1 MPAETPRHAAAPSLT
16 EALGYALVVR
26 AALTAPG
33 VAVELCDFP
42 EIRSEEFTSTES
54 QPVVSLG
61 LTPLLPGSQG
71 RYRPAPGRAFARFG
85 QLHFRPAGVPLQVR
99 FGGGP
104 FSSIRV
110 RFGVRH
116 FARVTGLRGRWSD
129 EQLHACLDVRHA
141 RIEDA
146 LLRLCEECMAPRSS
160 SATLAGALA
169 TVILVELGR
178 YLQQVQQVGR
188 RRHGGLSAR
197 NVRRVAEHVAASSA
211 RTDVAALARLCGLSR
226 HHFMR
231 AFRLSTG
238 LTVAKY
244 VEAARISRAKALLVA
259 GDQPIGQIAQQ
270 LGFSGAAAFATVFR
284 RATSRTPSDYRGHRR

>member
-1 MPAETPRHAAAPSLT
+1 MAADAQRRGSAPSLT
-16 EALGYALVVR
+16 EARGYDFVVR
-26 AALTAPG
+26 AAISAPG

-42 EIRSEEFTSTES
+42 EIRAEEFTSTEA

-61 LTPLLPGSQG
+61 LSPLLPGSQG
-71 RYRPAPGRAFARFG
+71 RYRPGPGRAFARFG
-85 QLHFRPAGVPLQVR
+85 QLHFRPAAVPLQVR

-110 RFGVRH
+110 RFDARH
-116 FARVTGLRGRWSD
+116 FARVTGLRGRWTD
-129 EQLHACLDVRHA
+129 EQLLACLDVRQA

-146 LLRLCEECMAPRSS
+146 LLRLCEECVTPRASS
-160 SATLAGALA
+160 VTLAGALG

-178 YLQQVQQVGR
+178 YLQDAQDRGR

-197 NVRRVAEHVAASSA
+197 NLRRVAGHVAVSTG
-211 RTDVAALARLCGLSR
+211 RTDVGALAQLCGLSR

-244 VEAARISRAKALLVA
+244 VEAARISRSKTLLVA
-259 GDQPIGQIAQQ
+259 SEQPIREIAEK
-270 LGFSGAAAFATVFR
+270 LGFASAAAFATVFR
-284 RATSRTPSDYRGHRR
+284 RATGRTPSDYRGHRR

>member
-1 MPAETPRHAAAPSLT
+1 MPADSQRRGSAPSLK
-16 EALGYALVVR
+16 EARGYAFVVR
-26 AALTAPG
+26 AAIRAPG

-42 EIRSEEFTSTES
+42 EIRGEEFTSTEV

-61 LTPLLPGSQG
+61 LSPQLPGSQG

-110 RFGVRH
+110 RFDPRH
-116 FARVTGLRGRWSD
+116 FARVTGLGRWSD
-129 EQLHACLDVRHA
+129 EQLQACLDVRHA

-146 LLRLCEECMAPRSS
+146 LLRLCEECMAPRPG
-160 SATLAGALA
+160 SAALAGALA

-178 YLQQVQQVGR
+178 YLKDGKDRGQ

-197 NVRRVAEHVAASSA
+197 NLRRIAEHVTVSTG
-211 RTDVAALARLCGLSR
+211 RTDVGTLAQLCGLSR

-244 VEAARISRAKALLVA
+244 VEAARISRSKTLLVA
-259 GDQPIGQIAQQ
+259 SEQPIREIAHK
-270 LGFSGAAAFATVFR
+270 LGFPGAASFATVFR
-284 RATSRTPSDYRGHRR
+284 RATGRSPSDYRGHRR

>member
-1 MPAETPRHAAAPSLT
+1 MAADTQRRASAPSLT
-16 EALGYALVVR
+16 EARGYAFVVR
-26 AALTAPG
+26 AAIRSPG

-42 EIRSEEFTSTES
+42 EIRGEEFTSTEA

-61 LTPLLPGSQG
+61 LSPQLPGSQG

-110 RFGVRH
+110 RFDPRH

-129 EQLHACLDVRHA
+129 EQLLACLDVRHA

-146 LLRLCEECMAPRSS
+146 LLRLCEECTAPRPS
-160 SATLAGALA
+160 SAMLAAALG
-169 TVILVELGR
+169 TVILLELGR
-178 YLQQVQQVGR
+178 YLEDAQDRGQ

-197 NVRRVAEHVAASSA
+197 NLRRIAEHVAVTSA
-211 RTDVAALARLCGLSR
+211 RTEVGALALLCGLSR

-244 VEAARISRAKALLVA
+244 VEAARISRSKTLLVA
-259 GDQPIGQIAQQ
+259 SEQPIREIAQQ
-270 LGFSGAAAFATVFR
+270 LGFAGAAAFATVFR
-284 RATSRTPSDYRGHRR
+284 RATGRSPSDYRGHRR